1 MIDARQLRTAIERYK
16 QRRADDCV
24 TIPTAAAHRSN
35 RARTYLG
42 HTEVLFF
49 QPDASRGEQT
59 TFVITCGLA
68 YGQRPSDPPGFELIL
83 ELDGRV
89 RQLDRV
95 AHGLA
100 DFAFRPLNQGVDL
113 EEGQL
118 FTRAW
123 LPPFDRLGNVL
134 VCPWL
139 YARDQTLEF
148 PGGASVRL
156 AQAVPLHDA
165 EVAAARDLDSLRD
178 LYHQVAPYRRDP
190 DRKPLARRAA

>member
-1 MIDARQLRTAIERYK
+1 MIDSRQLRTAIERYK

-24 TIPTAAAHRSN
+24 TIPTAAAHRCN
-35 RARTYLG
+35 PARTYLG

-49 QPDASRGEQT
+49 QPDAGRGEQA

-68 YGQRPSDPPGFELIL
+68 YGLRPSDLPGFELIL
-83 ELDGRV
+83 EVEGRV
-89 RQLDRV
+89 TRPDRI

-113 EEGQL
+113 REGKL

-139 YARDQTLEF
+139 FLRDQTLEL
-148 PGGASVRL
+148 PGGATVQL
-156 AQAVPLHDA
+156 AQAVPLHDR

-190 DRKPLARRAA
+190 SRQPAGARAA